1 MVRRVAVNTE
11 VPISLLCS
19 MESLGGIYAKDV
31 TVESYESSFLL
42 YFFEEL
48 PD

>member
-19 MESLGGIYAKDV
+19 MESLGGIYAKDA
-31 TVESYESSFLL
+31 TVESYEVPF
-42 YFFEEL
+42 YFIFFEEL